1 MSSPIHR
8 QVLTPKKPLWL
19 YKIEKR
25 IESQEDR
32 IKVLESALEQSN
44 SQNKRLMELIE
55 RNAASLDNEN
65 KEDVSPALGV
75 SPQFRMSF

>member
-55 RNAASLDNEN
+55 RNAVSLDNET
-65 KEDVSPALGV
+65 KEDVSPTLGV